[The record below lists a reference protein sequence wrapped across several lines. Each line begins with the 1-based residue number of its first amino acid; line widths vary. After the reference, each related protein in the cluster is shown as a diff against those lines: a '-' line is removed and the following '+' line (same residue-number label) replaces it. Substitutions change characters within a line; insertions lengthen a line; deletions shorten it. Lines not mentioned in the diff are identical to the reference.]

1 MDETK
6 NFGRCHNWRQQ
17 APILPK
23 DPIQN
28 SLVESNQNLNLWFL
42 GFSVKLTQMKDF
54 WWQGNLMII
63 NFSISNFEF
72 DLTYGIQQSIP
83 KILISDFII

>member
-28 SLVESNQNLNLWFL
+28 SLVESNQNLNLWFSANSKYPVLHL
-42 GFSVKLTQMKDF
+42 GVFGGTGFF
-54 WWQGNLMII
+54 WNVWAARQYRKKKNNYEL
-63 NFSISNFEF
+63 
-72 DLTYGIQQSIP
+72 
-83 KILISDFII
+83 